1 MAKYIM
7 SANENSDSE
16 SSMGK
21 FSDRGYQYEPEYSMY
36 LYKLDQH
43 LLKHLYGNVVKIII
57 ILMT

>member
-1 MAKYIM
+1 MKIVTLK
-7 SANENSDSE
+7 

-21 FSDRGYQYEPEYSMY
+21 FSDRGYQYEPEYSMC

-43 LLKHLYGNVVKIII
+43 LLKHLYGDVVKIII